1 MEIGCVNGVV
11 HWPNSRIL
19 EFEPPVLQ
27 ISVQGKIFSKVLG
40 VRERTAYSDIDELDK
55 NEIPSWED
63 TVLVR

>member
-27 ISVQGKIFSKVLG
+27 ISFRRKVPMLHRILTKCPKWLESARHLR
-40 VRERTAYSDIDELDK
+40 VYSD
-55 NEIPSWED
+55 S
-63 TVLVR
+63 R